1 MVNTPYP
8 DLPKM
13 EDLLSIQGLE
23 HLSLFAKHA
32 VSGPLAG
39 YHRSPLKGFSVEFA
53 EHKPYYPGDSLRRLD
68 WKRLAKTDKM
78 LLKST
83 DAETNLRCT
92 VVVDRSGSMRT
103 DRKLTFAT
111 LGTALIGEAL
121 GNQRDALGLVW
132 MDDQGAQPS
141 HACKTSRSHRMNLY
155 AALLDELRTQPS
167 EKSSR
172 TPVSQT
178 LHQLANS
185 LPQRSMVVVF
195 SDFWEPESASD
206 RPWAEL
212 QKALEHLRQKNCW
225 VLLFPVFGTSEHS
238 LSGLDWGSSWTE
250 LVDSESGEPLILLP
264 NEAQKRYSEVFE
276 RRLQALKSL
285 QQPPQIQINDCL
297 TNDHPLHALLPFFLA
312 HQKMK

>member
-8 DLPKM
+8 DLPQL

-32 VSGPLAG
+32 VQGPLAG

-111 LGTALIGEAL
+111 LATALIGEAL
-121 GNQRDALGLVW
+121 GNQRDAFGLVW
-132 MDDQGAQPS
+132 MDDRGAHES

-155 AALLDELRTQPS
+155 ASLLGELRTQPQ

-206 RPWAEL
+206 RPWGEL
-212 QKALEHLRQKNCW
+212 QKALEHLRQKHCW
-225 VLLFPVFGTSEHS
+225 VLLFPIFGPSEHS
-238 LSGLDWGSSWTE
+238 LSGLDLGSSWTE
-250 LVDSESGEPLILLP
+250 LVDSESGETLILLP
-264 NEAQKRYSEVFE
+264 DEAKKHYSEAFDS
-276 RRLQALKSL
+276 RLQALKNL
-285 QQPPQIQINDCL
+285 QQPPQIQIHECL